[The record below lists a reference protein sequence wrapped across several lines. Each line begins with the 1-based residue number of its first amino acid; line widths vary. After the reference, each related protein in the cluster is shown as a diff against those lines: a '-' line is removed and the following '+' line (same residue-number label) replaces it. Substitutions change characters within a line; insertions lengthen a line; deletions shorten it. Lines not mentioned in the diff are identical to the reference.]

1 MADMVKMADKLKIG
15 DMVKMADVLKM
26 TDMVKLAAVRD
37 QKWPMCSKMPIF
49 A

>member
-37 QKWPMCSKMPIF
+37 QKWPMCSKIPFF